1 MVVDRRYP
9 GITRAFGD
17 LTEEELQLAGGK
29 GRALSQLYKKRY
41 PIPEGLIILPV
52 AFNNDEISDESWA
65 QVQTR
70 LEKLR
75 RSHPDT
81 WLAVRSSAVAEDSL
95 LASFAGEFET
105 VLNVRSDEE
114 VRTAINTVYQSRHSE
129 RVKAYSQ
136 AQGVPIIHEMAVIV
150 QRLVKADT
158 SGVLFTADPVTSS
171 RNQMVGNYV
180 YGFGDKLVS
189 GEVKPNNFTIERTK
203 YKYNGPSE
211 LKRFARRLY
220 KMASRIE
227 RYLGDPQ
234 DIEWAISRGKVYI
247 LQSRSITTM
256 MGSNP
261 ITGEFNDSLTG
272 DFTWS
277 CVNVGEAMPDVMTPF
292 TWSSSRYCF
301 NILNIIPGYEM
312 VGNIGGRLYQN
323 STVMLTMMK
332 ALRQDVK
339 SIATEMGGAREEY
352 TGELYRIITPLPG
365 VSFFTIFPGAIK
377 MLKKIRTARKNLNTF
392 IKENPDWCRTHYQR
406 IKVMPNKEELSS
418 FNEEY
423 GARVADTFWR
433 VYATFMHYGTITG
446 KLRIKLVELVGTDDA
461 DIMLSN
467 TSRYDELL
475 PSLGPL
481 VGLSKLARGEMSREE
496 YLEQWGHR
504 GPLEAEIAVPRPLED
519 PGWLD
524 NQLENFA
531 RSAVNV
537 EAMLTEQR
545 TKFDA
550 VWERLCE
557 RYPHQVNKVKRRLE
571 KVAEANRIREAVR
584 SEFTRLVLVARA
596 WALRAGD
603 LTGIG
608 DNVFFLTREEVVEIL
623 CGNDTA
629 ISYIP
634 ARRRMYERYKALPP
648 YPLLI
653 RGRFDPFQW
662 AADPDRSQH
671 IFDTSGLL
679 QETKLVGPSENVIIG
694 MAGSA
699 GRVEGTVRRLDTPDD
714 WDMLLPGEI
723 LVTSQT
729 NIGWTLIFPKAK
741 AIITDIGAPLSHAAI
756 VARELSIPAVVN
768 CGDATTR
775 LHTGDRVCVDG
786 TRGTVEIL
794 EPEA

>member
-1 MVVDRRYP
+1 
-9 GITRAFGD
+9 
-17 LTEEELQLAGGK
+17 
-29 GRALSQLYKKRY
+29 
-41 PIPEGLIILPV
+41 
-52 AFNNDEISDESWA
+52 
-65 QVQTR
+65 
-70 LEKLR
+70 
-75 RSHPDT
+75 
-81 WLAVRSSAVAEDSL
+81 
-95 LASFAGEFET
+95 
-105 VLNVRSDEE
+105 
-114 VRTAINTVYQSRHSE
+114 
-129 RVKAYSQ
+129 
-136 AQGVPIIHEMAVIV
+136 MAVIV
-150 QRLVKADT
+150 QRLVKADI
-158 SGVLFTADPVTSS
+158 SGVMFTADPVTSS
-171 RNQMVGNYV
+171 RSRIVGNYIH
-180 YGFGDKLVS
+180 GLGDRLVS
-189 GEVKPNNFTIERTK
+189 GEAESISFSIERPK
-203 YKYNGPSE
+203 YKYNGPQE
-211 LKRFARRLY
+211 LKRFFRKLY
-220 KMASRIE
+220 KLASRLE
-227 RYLGDPQ
+227 KDLGYPQ
-234 DIEWAISRGKVYI
+234 DIEWAISRNKVYI
-247 LQSRSITTM
+247 LQSRPITTM

-261 ITGEFNDSLTG
+261 VTGEFNDSLTG

-301 NILNIIPGYEM
+301 SILNIIPGYEM

-339 SIATEMGGAREEY
+339 SIASEMGGAREEY

-365 VSFFTIFPGAIK
+365 VSFFTIFPGAIR
-377 MLKKIRTARKNLNTF
+377 MLKKIRAARKNLDAF
-392 IKENPDWCRTHYQR
+392 LKDNPDWCRTQCQR
-406 IKVMPNKEELSS
+406 IKIMQNKEELTF

-423 GARVADTFWR
+423 EARVLDTFWR

-446 KLRIKLVELVGTDDA
+446 KLRSKLVELVGTDDA

-467 TSRYDELL
+467 TSRYDKLL

-524 NQLENFA
+524 KQLESFA
-531 RSAVNV
+531 KSAVNV
-537 EAMLTEQR
+537 EAMLVEQR
-545 TKFDA
+545 ARFDA
-550 VWERLCE
+550 AWEKLSE
-557 RYPHQVNKVKRRLE
+557 RYPRRANKLRPRLK

-603 LTGIG
+603 LIGIG
-608 DNVFFLTREEVVEIL
+608 DNVFFLTRDEVLEIL
-623 CGNDTA
+623 RGNDTA
-629 ISYIP
+629 ISYIA
-634 ARRRMYERYKALPP
+634 ARRRMYERYKVLPP

-662 AADPDRSQH
+662 AEDPDHSQH

-679 QETKLVGPSENVIIG
+679 QETKLAGPSENVILG
-694 MAGSA
+694 MACSA
-699 GRVEGTVRRLDTPDD
+699 GRAEGTVRRLDTQDD
-714 WDMLLPGEI
+714 WDRLVPGEI

-741 AIITDIGAPLSHAAI
+741 AIVTDIGAPLSHAAI
-756 VARELSIPAVVN
+756 VARELGIPAVVN

-775 LHTGDRVCVDG
+775 LCTGDRVRVDG
-786 TRGTVEIL
+786 TQGTVEIL
-794 EPEA
+794 ENKA